1 MNRKSVI
8 KQIIA
13 EAAGNPILADEYSY
27 SDVREELAPVI
38 KVMRKKIDEA
48 RRSIATLKSQVLR
61 NKGQEYWNNI
71 AREIRMKSR
80 ELFQLRNDVKH
91 VMDSTYGETPFKVKQ
106 WAVGTFGKLA
116 TDIGSRMENLGDVM
130 LSAEKTNATGSN
142 ESIVSILEE
151 VDEFFSQMNDSIYY
165 ITDKQLY

>member
-1 MNRKSVI
+1 MNRKCVI
-8 KQIIA
+8 KQILA

-48 RRSIATLKSQVLR
+48 RRSVATLKSQALR
-61 NKGQEYWNNI
+61 NKGQENWSSLS
-71 AREIRMKSR
+71 REIRLKAR
-80 ELFQLRNDVKH
+80 ELFHLRNNVKQ

-116 TDIGSRMENLGDVM
+116 TDIGSRIEKLGDVM
-130 LSAEKTNATGSN
+130 LSAEKTNATGST

-151 VDEFFSQMNDSIYY
+151 VDDFFSQMNDSIYT
-165 ITDKQLY
+165 ITDRQLY

>member
-1 MNRKSVI
+1 MNRKCVI
-8 KQIIA
+8 KQILA
-13 EAAGNPILADEYSY
+13 EAAGNPILADEYTY

-38 KVMRKKIDEA
+38 KVMRTKIVEA
-48 RRSIATLKSQVLR
+48 RRSVATLKSQVLR
-61 NKGQEYWNNI
+61 NKGQENWNNL

-80 ELFQLRNDVKH
+80 ELFQLRNEVKH

-116 TDIGSRMENLGDVM
+116 TDISSRMEKLGDSL
-130 LSAEKTNATGSN
+130 LSVEKTNPTCSI
-142 ESIVSILEE
+142 ESIVSILGE
-151 VDEFFSQMNDSIYY
+151 VDEFFTQMNDSIYT

>member
-8 KQIIA
+8 KQILA
-13 EAAGNPILADEYSY
+13 EAAGNPILAGEYSY
-27 SDVREELAPVI
+27 SDVREDLAPVI

-48 RRSIATLKSQVLR
+48 RRSISTLKSQVLR

-71 AREIRMKSR
+71 VREIRMKSR

-116 TDIGSRMENLGDVM
+116 TDIGSRMEKLGDVM
-130 LSAEKTNATGSN
+130 LTAEKTKASGATDTL
-142 ESIVSILEE
+142 VSILEE
-151 VDEFFSQMNDSIYY
+151 VDDLFYQMNESIYN
-165 ITDKQLY
+165 ITDRQLY

>member
-8 KQIIA
+8 KQILA

-48 RRSIATLKSQVLR
+48 KRYVSTLKSQVLR
-61 NKGQEYWNNI
+61 NKGQENWSNLS
-71 AREIRMKSR
+71 REIRVKSR

-116 TDIGSRMENLGDVM
+116 TDIGSRMEKLGDVM
-130 LSAEKTNATGSN
+130 LSAEKTKASGSTDTL
-142 ESIVSILEE
+142 VSILEE
-151 VDEFFSQMNDSIYY
+151 VDDFFSQMNDSIYT

>member
-1 MNRKSVI
+1 MNRKCVI
-8 KQIIA
+8 KQILA

-48 RRSIATLKSQVLR
+48 RRSVATLKSQVLR
-61 NKGQEYWNNI
+61 NKGQENWNSL
-71 AREIRMKSR
+71 AREIRLKAR
-80 ELFQLRNDVKH
+80 ELFQLRNNVKQ

-116 TDIGSRMENLGDVM
+116 TDIGSRIEKLGDVM
-130 LSAEKTNATGSN
+130 LSAEKTNATGSTK
-142 ESIVSILEE
+142 SIVSILEE
-151 VDEFFSQMNDSIYY
+151 VDEFFSQMNDSIYT
-165 ITDKQLY
+165 ITDRQLY

>member
-13 EAAGNPILADEYSY
+13 EAAGNPIMADEYTY
-27 SDVREELAPVI
+27 ADVREDLAPVI

-48 RRSIATLKSQVLR
+48 RRSVATLKSQALR
-61 NKGQEYWNNI
+61 NKGQENWNSL
-71 AREIRMKSR
+71 AREIRHKAR
-80 ELFQLRNDVKH
+80 ELFQLRNNVKQ

-116 TDIGSRMENLGDVM
+116 TDIGSRMEKLGDVM
-130 LSAEKTNATGSN
+130 LSAEKTNATGST

-151 VDEFFSQMNDSIYY
+151 VDEMFSNMNDSIYS

>member
-1 MNRKSVI
+1 MNRKCVI
-8 KQIIA
+8 KQILA

-48 RRSIATLKSQVLR
+48 RRSVATLKSQVLR
-61 NKGQEYWNNI
+61 NKGQENWNSL
-71 AREIRMKSR
+71 AREIRLKAR
-80 ELFQLRNDVKH
+80 ELFQLRNNVKQ

-116 TDIGSRMENLGDVM
+116 TDIGSRIEKLGDVM
-130 LSAEKTNATGSN
+130 LSAEKTNATGST

-151 VDEFFSQMNDSIYY
+151 VDEFFSQMNDSIYT
-165 ITDKQLY
+165 ITDRQLY

>member
-8 KQIIA
+8 KQILA
-13 EAAGNPILADEYSY
+13 EAAGNPILTDEYSY

-48 RRSIATLKSQVLR
+48 KRYISTLKSQVLR
-61 NKGQEYWNNI
+61 NKGQENWSNLS
-71 AREIRMKSR
+71 REIRLKAR
-80 ELFQLRNDVKH
+80 ELFQLRNDVKK
-91 VMDSTYGETPFKVKQ
+91 VMLATYNETPFVVKR

-116 TDIGSRMENLGDVM
+116 TDIGSRMEKLGDVI
-130 LSAEKTNATGSN
+130 LSAEKTNATGST

-151 VDEFFSQMNDSIYY
+151 VDDFFTQMNDSIYT
-165 ITDKQLY
+165 ITDRQLY

>member
-1 MNRKSVI
+1 MNRKCVI

-13 EAAGNPILADEYSY
+13 EAAGNPILAGEYSY
-27 SDVREELAPVI
+27 SDVREQLAPVI

-61 NKGQEYWNNI
+61 NTGKEYWNNI

-80 ELFQLRNDVKH
+80 ELFQLRNDVKQ

-116 TDIGSRMENLGDVM
+116 TDIGSRLEKLGDVM
-130 LSAEKTNATGSN
+130 LSDEKTNATGSN

-151 VDEFFSQMNDSIYY
+151 VDNFFSQMNDSIFT
-165 ITDKQLY
+165 ITDKKLY